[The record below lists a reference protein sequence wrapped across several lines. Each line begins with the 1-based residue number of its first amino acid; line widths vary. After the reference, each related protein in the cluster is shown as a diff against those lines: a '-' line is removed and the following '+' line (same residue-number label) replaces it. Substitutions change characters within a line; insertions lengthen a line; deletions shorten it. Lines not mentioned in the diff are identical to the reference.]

1 MSAGYYEMDPDLVQ
15 SSGRQV
21 HDLEPQANSA
31 VHSVLGAY
39 TSGAA
44 AVVHAKVQAALTRF
58 HDTHQKTHRAVPHA
72 VASLGANTARGGKAV
87 ADGTNESTHVQ
98 MASLTTQQGAVTS
111 LRRPIT
117 S

>member
-1 MSAGYYEMDPDLVQ
+1 MPAYYEMDSEIVQ

-21 HDLEPQANSA
+21 HDLEPEANGA
-31 VHSVLGAY
+31 VHSLLSGY
-39 TSGAA
+39 TSGAG
-44 AVVHAKVQAALTRF
+44 AVVHAKVQAAMTRF

-72 VASLGANTARGGKAV
+72 VAGLGSNTAKGGKAV

-98 MASLTTQQGAVTS
+98 LGSLATQQNAVTS
-111 LRRPIT
+111 LRRPIA